1 MLLLENNMAKLFI
14 AESSKKSMENLSH
27 FLGTDGHEAY
37 FFDNSKPLSQILSES
52 KFDLVIVDHN
62 FKGMTSIDIVNSFLK
77 NPTHSNTHIIITTSS
92 PNKEDLNKFSSLGI
106 NHIFI
111 KPYRYKL
118 LAEKIKYAINPN
130 KGDHGAFEPDILK
143 IFLESTIHIFES
155 IGNIAVVAGRPFL
168 KTGNDSLSEIS
179 AVIGLSSP
187 QIKGSMSINVTKK
200 ILIACIYKMLGSNA
214 SIDDAAIADFC
225 GELCNQ
231 IMGRAKQQ
239 FLKKKSMTFEIT
251 VPSVLSDPF
260 HILDYKSSSPVL
272 VIPFLFEKVA
282 GIFVEFCLEINDSY
296 EPVAPEKLQV
306 VVEEGELILF

>member
-1 MLLLENNMAKLFI
+1 MAKLFI
-14 AESSKKSMENLSH
+14 AESSKKSIENLSH
-27 FLGTDGHEAY
+27 FLKTDGHDVY
-37 FFDNSKPLSQILSES
+37 FFDNSKPLPRILSES
-52 KFDLVIVDHN
+52 KFDLVIIDHN
-62 FKGMTSIDIVNSFLK
+62 FKGMPSFDIINFFLK
-77 NPTHSNTHIIITTSS
+77 NPVHSNTHIIITTSS
-92 PNKEDLNKFSSLGI
+92 PNKDDLNKFTSLGI

-118 LAEKIKYAINPN
+118 LSEKINYAINPN

-155 IGNIAVVAGRPFL
+155 IGNISVVAGRPFL

-179 AVIGLSSP
+179 AVIGLYSP

-200 ILIACIYKMLGSNA
+200 ILAACLFKMLGRTAPS
-214 SIDDAAIADFC
+214 DDDAIADIC

-251 VPSVLSDPF
+251 VPTILADPF

-282 GIFVEFCLEINDSY
+282 GIFVEFCLEINDTY
-296 EPVAPEKLQV
+296 EAIAPEKLQV
-306 VVEEGELILF
+306 MVEEGEFILF

>member
-1 MLLLENNMAKLFI
+1 MAKLFI
-14 AESSKKSMENLSH
+14 AESSKKSIENLSH
-27 FLGTDGHEAY
+27 FLSTDGHEAY
-37 FFDNSKPLSQILSES
+37 FFDNSKPLIEVLAES
-52 KFDLVIVDHN
+52 KFDLVVVDHS
-62 FKGMTSIDIVNSFLK
+62 FKEMSSIDIINSFLK
-77 NPTHSNTHIIITTSS
+77 NPAHSNTNIIITTSS

-106 NHIFI
+106 NHIFV

-118 LAEKIKYAINPN
+118 LSEKIQYAINPN

-143 IFLESTIHIFES
+143 IFLESTIHVFES
-155 IGNIAVVAGRPFL
+155 IGSISVNAGKPFL
-168 KTGNDSLSEIS
+168 KSGNDSLSEIS
-179 AVIGLSSP
+179 AVIGLSSS

-200 ILIACIYKMLGSNA
+200 ILISCLYKMLGPNA
-214 SIDDAAIADFC
+214 KTDDTAIADMC

-251 VPSVLSDPF
+251 VPSVLTDPF

-306 VVEEGELILF
+306 VVEEGQLILF